1 MSISLTRTDLGRA
14 VSRYRVLLSAG
25 LAAGSVATA
34 LSVLAPSAPVGVLV
48 LRASRDLPAGT
59 ALTGQDLV
67 RTPMPAALVPTGA
80 LVSEADVQGRLLAAP
95 VRAGELL
102 TDVRLAGTALLG
114 PAHGGL
120 RAVPVRLADAASAAL
135 LQAGDR
141 VDVLAAMSGPNGP
154 ASAQVVASDAAVL
167 AVPTAV
173 QDGGEGALVVLAV
186 TPTVAARLAAAAVA
200 GRLSVVLRGAP

>member
-1 MSISLTRTDLGRA
+1 MSITLTRTDLIRA
-14 VSRYRVLLSAG
+14 VGRYRLLLSAG

-34 LSVLAPSAPVGVLV
+34 LGVLAPSVPPGVLV
-48 LRASRDLPAGT
+48 LRAAKDLSAGT

-67 RTPMPAALVPTGA
+67 RTPMPAGLVPAGA
-80 LVSEADVQGRLLAAP
+80 LLSESHVQGRLLAGP
-95 VRAGELL
+95 VRAGEPL

-114 PAHGGL
+114 PSHGGL

-141 VDVLAAMSGPNGP
+141 VDVLAASSGPDGP
-154 ASAQVVASDAAVL
+154 PSAQVVAPDAVVL

-173 QDGGEGALVVLAV
+173 QDGGEGALVVLAA
-186 TPTVAARLAAAAVA
+186 TPIVAARLAAAAVA